1 MGFTYDR
8 HFQLTNAVDQHQ
20 QTGFIIDV
28 KVRAM
33 VTGDGDWKARWNANK
48 TALESHTLTQAED
61 EKFHKH
67 ENSYSAVSYVFS
79 LLFWAVLA
87 VLAPRQRDFC
97 VLWLFWNFH
106 SMMVSLNV
114 LA

>member
-28 KVRAM
+28 KVSAM

-67 ENSYSAVSYVFS
+67 ENRTVILLSVMFFPFCSG
-79 LLFWAVLA
+79 LFW
-87 VLAPRQRDFC
+87 QY
-97 VLWLFWNFH
+97 WLPGSEISVCFGF
-106 SMMVSLNV
+106 SGTST
-114 LA
+114 A